1 MILFC
6 CENVKKSLILKK
18 KIVLGSTSIY
28 RAQLLDRLGLG
39 YVTARPGTDES
50 PLAGE
55 TPAATALR
63 LAIAKAQS
71 LSHKFQDALVIGAD
85 QVADQNGTAIGKP
98 GSKKRAREQ
107 LQNMSGRILVFHSG
121 LALLNTE
128 TGRVQSRVV
137 DTTVRFRTLS
147 RHEIENYLGRENALD
162 CAGGAKAE
170 ALGIALIASMQSD
183 DPTALIGLP
192 LIALIDMLGA
202 EGISVL
208 A

>member
-28 RAQLLDRLGLG
+28 RAQLLDRLGLD
-39 YVTARPGTDES
+39 YVTARPDTDES

-55 TPAATALR
+55 SPAATALR

-71 LSHKFQDALVIGAD
+71 LENKFPDALVIGAD
-85 QVADQNGTAIGKP
+85 QVADQNGIAIGKP
-98 GSKKRAREQ
+98 GSKKRALEQ
-107 LQNMSGRILVFHSG
+107 LQNMSGQTLVFHSA
-121 LALLNTE
+121 LALLNTG
-128 TGRVQSRVV
+128 TGRMQSRVV
-137 DTTVRFRTLS
+137 DTTVRFRTLTS
-147 RHEIENYLGRENALD
+147 QEIENYLDRENALD

-192 LIALIDMLGA
+192 LIALIDMLRA
-202 EGISVL
+202 EGASVL

>member
-28 RAQLLDRLGLG
+28 RAQLLDRLGLD
-39 YVTARPGTDES
+39 YVTARPDTDES

-55 TPAATALR
+55 SPAATALR

-71 LSHKFQDALVIGAD
+71 LENKFPDALVIGAD
-85 QVADQNGTAIGKP
+85 QVADQNGIAIGKP
-98 GSKKRAREQ
+98 GSKKRALEQ
-107 LQNMSGRILVFHSG
+107 LQNMSGQTLVFHSA
-121 LALLNTE
+121 LALLNTG
-128 TGRVQSRVV
+128 TGRMQSRVV
-137 DTTVRFRTLS
+137 DTTVRFRTLTS
-147 RHEIENYLGRENALD
+147 QEIENYLDRENALD

-192 LIALIDMLGA
+192 LIALIDMLRA
-202 EGISVL
+202 EGAPVL

>member
-1 MILFC
+1 M
-6 CENVKKSLILKK
+6 ILKK

-28 RAQLLDRLGLG
+28 RAQLLDRLGLD
-39 YVTARPGTDES
+39 YVTARPDTDES

-55 TPAATALR
+55 SPAATALR

-71 LSHKFQDALVIGAD
+71 LENKFPDALVIGAD
-85 QVADQNGTAIGKP
+85 QVADQNGIAIGKP
-98 GSKKRAREQ
+98 GSKKRALEQ
-107 LQNMSGRILVFHSG
+107 LQNMSGQTLVFHSA
-121 LALLNTE
+121 LALLNTG
-128 TGRVQSRVV
+128 TGRMQSRVV
-137 DTTVRFRTLS
+137 DTTVRFRTLTS
-147 RHEIENYLGRENALD
+147 QEIENYLDRENALD

-192 LIALIDMLGA
+192 LIALIDMLRA
-202 EGISVL
+202 EGASVL

>member
-1 MILFC
+1 M
-6 CENVKKSLILKK
+6 ILKK

-28 RAQLLDRLGLG
+28 RAQLLDRLGLD
-39 YVTARPGTDES
+39 YVTARPDADES

-55 TPAATALR
+55 APAATALR

-71 LSHKFQDALVIGAD
+71 IEHKFPAALVIGAD
-85 QVADQNGTAIGKP
+85 QVADQNGIAIGKP
-98 GSKKRAREQ
+98 GSKQRAHEQ
-107 LQNMSGRILVFHSG
+107 LQQMSGQTLLFHSG

-128 TGRVQSRVV
+128 TGQMQRRVV
-137 DTTVRFRTLS
+137 DTMVRFRTLS
-147 RHEIENYLGRENALD
+147 RHEIENYLDRENALD

-192 LIALIDMLGA
+192 LIALIDMLRA
-202 EGISVL
+202 EGVSVL

>member
-1 MILFC
+1 M
-6 CENVKKSLILKK
+6 ILKK

-28 RAQLLDRLGLG
+28 RAQLLDRLGLD
-39 YVTARPGTDES
+39 YVPARPDTDES

-55 TPAATALR
+55 SPAATALR

-71 LSHKFQDALVIGAD
+71 LENKFPDALVIGAD
-85 QVADQNGTAIGKP
+85 QVADQNGIAIGKP
-98 GSKKRAREQ
+98 GSKKRALEQ
-107 LQNMSGRILVFHSG
+107 LQNMSGQTLVFHSA
-121 LALLNTE
+121 LALLNTG
-128 TGRVQSRVV
+128 TGRMQSRVV
-137 DTTVRFRTLS
+137 DTTVRFRTLTS
-147 RHEIENYLGRENALD
+147 QEIENYLDRENALD

-192 LIALIDMLGA
+192 LIALIDMLRA
-202 EGISVL
+202 EGVAVL

>member
-1 MILFC
+1 M
-6 CENVKKSLILKK
+6 ILKK

-28 RAQLLDRLGLG
+28 RLQLLDRLGLD
-39 YVTARPGTDES
+39 YVTARPDTDEL
-50 PLAGE
+50 PLEGE
-55 TPAATALR
+55 SPAATALR

-71 LSHKFQDALVIGAD
+71 LSHKFPRALVIGAD
-85 QVADQNGTAIGKP
+85 QVADLNGSAIGKP
-98 GSKKRAREQ
+98 GSKKRAFEQ
-107 LQNMSGRILVFHSG
+107 LQNMSGQTLVFHSG

-128 TGRVQSRVV
+128 TGRMQSRVV
-137 DTTVRFRTLS
+137 DTTVRFRTLTS
-147 RHEIENYLGRENALD
+147 QEIENYLDRENALD

-192 LIALIDMLGA
+192 LIALIDMLRA
-202 EGISVL
+202 EGVSVL

>member
-28 RAQLLDRLGLG
+28 RAQLLDRLGLD
-39 YVTARPGTDES
+39 YVTARPDTDES

-55 TPAATALR
+55 SPAATALR

-71 LSHKFQDALVIGAD
+71 LENKFPDALVIGAD
-85 QVADQNGTAIGKP
+85 QVADQNGIAIGKP
-98 GSKKRAREQ
+98 GSKQRALEQ
-107 LQNMSGRILVFHSG
+107 LQNMSGQTLVFHSA
-121 LALLNTE
+121 LALLNTG
-128 TGRVQSRVV
+128 TGRMQSRVV
-137 DTTVRFRTLS
+137 DTTVRFRTLTS
-147 RHEIENYLGRENALD
+147 QEIENYLDRENALD

-192 LIALIDMLGA
+192 LIALIDMLRA
-202 EGISVL
+202 EGAPVL

>member
-28 RAQLLDRLGLG
+28 RAELLDRLGLN
-39 YVTARPGTDES
+39 YVTARPDTDES
-50 PLAGE
+50 PLE
-55 TPAATALR
+55 WESPAATALR
-63 LAIAKAQS
+63 LAIAKAHS
-71 LSHKFQDALVIGAD
+71 LAKKFHNSLVIGAD

-98 GSKKRAREQ
+98 GSKKRAFEQ
-107 LQNMSGRILVFHSG
+107 LQNMSGQTLVFHSG
-121 LALLNTE
+121 LALINTE

-192 LIALIDMLGA
+192 LIALIDMLCA
-202 EGISVL
+202 EGVAVL